1 MGTELLSHVLAPD
14 HPMHKAR
21 PVLQLPVGL
30 GESPRAC
37 EQGALHEQI
46 YQKTSTRE
54 LAADGRAQLITGG
67 SHFAVLPQKGSAS
80 SPQAIW
86 GSAIF
91 LFIPRSLSLH
101 QKLRALLLPKLH
113 HICNL
118 SS

>member
-46 YQKTSTRE
+46 YQKTSTHE

-67 SHFAVLPQKGSAS
+67 SHFAVLPQKGFQPPGHLGLCHLPFHPPFTEFAS
-80 SPQAIW
+80 ETEGTSVAQTP
-86 GSAIF
+86 
-91 LFIPRSLSLH
+91 PYM
-101 QKLRALLLPKLH
+101 
-113 HICNL
+113 
-118 SS
+118 